1 LSAARDDLT
10 RIAFGGDHNSLPGVT
25 PDQLSQSNFVFE
37 ISNSSATPA
46 L

>member
-1 LSAARDDLT
+1 LSAARDNHT
-10 RIAFGGDHNSLPGVT
+10 RNAFGGDHISLPGVT
-25 PDQLSQSNFVFE
+25 PDQLSQSNFIFE